1 MGRLTKDM
9 TRLCEDIQTLR
20 ADRQELNKKL
30 AEGTKARQV
39 EILETC
45 AAYNNARVWKA
56 EGARNSRQSFVD
68 NLKQVVAGQV
78 KDTRDDL
85 AMARRSWA
93 NHGKYDGPGGAEPL
107 SAVRPGKSRKMRV
120 HPSEGMKLERSSNH
134 RASPGLH
141 SISHRP
147 VHHR

>member
-1 MGRLTKDM
+1 M

>member
-45 AAYNNARVWKA
+45 AAYTDARVWKA